1 MTRQCSLGVFSEIVL
16 IVCLLLVTVSCSSS
30 NDPKQE
36 LASHCIRECVM
47 ETSASEICDTE
58 CKCAAEKL
66 SSEYSKEEFV
76 NLVQAINENNA
87 VSTEKLKNSLQSC
100 RDLSE

>member
-1 MTRQCSLGVFSEIVL
+1 
-16 IVCLLLVTVSCSSS
+16 
-30 NDPKQE
+30 
-36 LASHCIRECVM
+36 M